1 MKEVARKRTDGS
13 PRSVRRSGSFPNKNG
28 TRTRDENDKTDP
40 SDKLQ
45 HKMNLVSNYFT
56 K

>member
-1 MKEVARKRTDGS
+1 MPTCLVA
-13 PRSVRRSGSFPNKNG
+13 SVGHEWLSVAHVGRERMESCPPD
-28 TRTRDENDKTDP
+28 DENDKTDP

-45 HKMNLVSNYFT
+45 HKMNLVSNYFI

>member
-1 MKEVARKRTDGS
+1 MVFTGETVCSINTVCEDRRPK
-13 PRSVRRSGSFPNKNG
+13 PSVH
-28 TRTRDENDKTDP
+28 DENDKTDP